1 VSFWNNLFWPEF
13 KLYYWFKNKI
23 EDFRLN
29 RKIKKKLQNVK
40 KKDPFIYK

>member
-1 VSFWNNLFWPEF
+1 VRLW
-13 KLYYWFKNKI
+13 YWILNKI
-23 EDFRLN
+23 EDFRMN